1 MKINST
7 AKIALEKYLR
17 ILEEIRVQENTG
29 IDEDPDGIGFGA
41 DEKLFE
47 ELAQA
52 KDEFCENITPSDY
65 VGLLKDISLQRQNVC
80 ELILENVALKA
91 TITRLGGNPDFIG
104 NIDTSGKA

>member
-17 ILEEIRVQENTG
+17 ILEEIRVQENKG

-41 DEKLFE
+41 DEELFE

-52 KDEFCENITPSDY
+52 KDGFNENITPSDY
-65 VGLLKDISLQRQNVC
+65 AGLLEEIALHRKNVC
-80 ELILENVALKA
+80 ELIMENVALKA
-91 TITRLGGNPDFIG
+91 TISRLGGNPDFIG
-104 NIDTSGKA
+104 NIDASGKA